1 MARPDLSRI
10 PEFFHGYIRQ
20 AEGDDLAEIFKK
32 QFAEVIPFLE
42 NFAPEKTGYRY
53 AEGKWSVKEVLQH
66 IIDAERIF
74 AYRALCI
81 ARKDRTALPG
91 FDENAYAENS
101 VAGKRDWKDLV
112 EEFRA
117 VRRTTELL
125 YGSFDDEQLETSGTA
140 SGKSIYVL
148 GIGFIIAG
156 HVSHHI
162 RILKERYA
170 E

>member
-20 AEGDDLAEIFKK
+20 VKGDDLANEFKT
-32 QFAEVIPFLE
+32 QFSEVIPFLE
-42 NFAPEKTGYRY
+42 NIAPEKTMYRY
-53 AEGKWSVKEVLQH
+53 ADGKWSVKEVLQH

-81 ARKDRTALPG
+81 ARKESTSLPG
-91 FDENAYAENS
+91 FDEDAYAENS
-101 VAGKRDWKDLV
+101 AADKRDWKDLV

-117 VRRTTELL
+117 VRRATELL
-125 YGSFDDEQLETSGTA
+125 YQSFDNTQLETSGTA
-140 SGKSIYVL
+140 SGKSTYVL

-156 HVSHHI
+156 HVNHHI
-162 RILKERYA
+162 NILKERYC
-170 E
+170 